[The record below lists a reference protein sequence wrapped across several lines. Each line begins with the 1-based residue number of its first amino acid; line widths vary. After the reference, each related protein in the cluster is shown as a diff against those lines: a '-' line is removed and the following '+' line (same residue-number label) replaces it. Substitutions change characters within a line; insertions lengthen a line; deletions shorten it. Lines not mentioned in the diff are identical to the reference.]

1 MSKHSKGIIW
11 LADTNRHATLVTYHR
26 GLSGADHKFV
36 WVEKHQAHIYEGREL
51 EEEEFNKVALEIFG
65 SRDATYH
72 KPVARLVEL
81 VGADGKESGID
92 VVAIEAKILEVAT
105 ENADLKAERGT
116 LPEGAHPDEAK
127 PRGKSWLEERANW
140 AAEVAR
146 QADYI
151 KELEAKLAAG
161 QQPGPAADILAEKD
175 AEIARLQAEVS
186 SLTSIIS
193 GKAESTPAT
202 AKKRPAAS
210 KKVE

>member
-11 LADTNRHATLVTYHR
+11 LADTSRHASLVTYHR

-81 VGADGKESGID
+81 AGEAGGKAAQDIAK
-92 VVAIEAKILEVAT
+92 VAELQAELVKLGT
-105 ENADLKAERGT
+105 ENAGLKT
-116 LPEGAHPDEAK
+116 
-127 PRGKSWLEERANW
+127 
-140 AAEVAR
+140 
-146 QADYI
+146 Q
-151 KELEAKLAAG
+151 LEAEIAA
-161 QQPGPAADILAEKD
+161 LAEKPSGETPVSADATAALEAKD
-175 AEIARLQAEVS
+175 AEIARLQGEIN

-202 AKKRPAAS
+202 AKKRKPA
-210 KKVE
+210 KQPE